1 MIVTLTWDQWK
12 AIRTRIPIELAEAML
27 AHRRARGR
35 SHDYLLPAIG
45 WKRVLDA
52 LVAECYG
59 PLGGMRAGG
68 RNASVYRAIKKI
80 ADAVGTMESHPA
92 LQLGRAVMGVNT
104 DVIPAWI
111 TSETGVNL
119 SPYPAPDGKLAVMR
133 PYLVSMG
140 AYEVTMWKLSDPNPA
155 NMLENPAFHILLSGA
170 AELSG

>member
-59 PLGGMRAGG
+59 PLGGMKAGG
-68 RNASVYRAIKKI
+68 RNASVYRAISKI
-80 ADAVGTMESHPA
+80 AERVGRMESHPA
-92 LQLGRAVMGVNT
+92 LTPGLGVTGPSA
-104 DVIPAWI
+104 DVIPAWVV
-111 TSETGVNL
+111 EQGFGY
-119 SPYPAPDGKLAVMR
+119 SPYPVADASFVVLRPHMIRLGRADITIWKSGDPD
-133 PYLVSMG
+133 
-140 AYEVTMWKLSDPNPA
+140 PA